1 MKLMD
6 FLFLFIYLFIH
17 FIYLFCF
24 LFFPQT
30 DEERLNGDVGRY
42 LIAPHVEEKLHFL
55 DYLISYAEG
64 LKIKIQLCRAVLE
77 VRLDKKN
84 VIGFPSGRMSHV
96 PCFRSRGLFALCSLF
111 LRMLILRSC
120 YHKSALKTGA
130 KAMTRVAMTRV
141 AMTRVAMTRVAM
153 TRVAMTRVAMT
164 RVAMTRVAMTR
175 VAMTRVATASVEV
188 CRTILCW
195 QDSTRTD
202 FHFFDTVN
210 PLSFDKN

>member
-1 MKLMD
+1 MD

-77 VRLDKKN
+77 VRLDKKKCHRIS
-84 VIGFPSGRMSHV
+84 VREDVSCA
-96 PCFRSRGLFALCSLF
+96 CFRSRGLFALCSLF
-111 LRMLILRSC
+111 LRMLVLRSC
-120 YHKSALKTGA
+120 YHKSALETGA

-141 AMTRVAMTRVAM
+141 AMA
-153 TRVAMTRVAMT
+153 
-164 RVAMTRVAMTR
+164 RVAMTR

-202 FHFFDTVN
+202 FPFFDTGN

>member
-1 MKLMD
+1 VRRSFSFLRFIILFFCFSPPKL
-6 FLFLFIYLFIH
+6 FLHHETHGLFLFYLFTCLYIL
-17 FIYLFCF
+17 FVCFVFCF
-24 LFFPQT
+24 SAT
-30 DEERLNGDVGRY
+30 VEERLNGGVGRY
-42 LIAPHVEEKLHFL
+42 LMAPHVEEKLRFL

-77 VRLDKKN
+77 VRLDKKKCHRIS
-84 VIGFPSGRMSHV
+84 VRRMSHV

-111 LRMLILRSC
+111 LRMLVLRSC
-120 YHKSALKTGA
+120 YHKSALETGA

-141 AMTRVAMTRVAM
+141 AMA
-153 TRVAMTRVAMT
+153 
-164 RVAMTRVAMTR
+164 RVAMTR

-202 FHFFDTVN
+202 FPFFDTGN

>member
-1 MKLMD
+1 MCVAA
-6 FLFLFIYLFIH
+6 FLFFGLFIYLHVYTF
-17 FIYLFCF
+17 YLIV
-24 LFFPQT
+24 LFFVFSAT

-42 LIAPHVEEKLHFL
+42 LIAPHVEEKLRFL
-55 DYLISYAEG
+55 EYLISYAEG

-120 YHKSALKTGA
+120 YHKSALETGA

-141 AMTRVAMTRVAM
+141 AMTRVAMTRVA
-153 TRVAMTRVAMT
+153 
-164 RVAMTRVAMTR
+164 
-175 VAMTRVATASVEV
+175 TASIEV

-202 FHFFDTVN
+202 FPFFDTVN